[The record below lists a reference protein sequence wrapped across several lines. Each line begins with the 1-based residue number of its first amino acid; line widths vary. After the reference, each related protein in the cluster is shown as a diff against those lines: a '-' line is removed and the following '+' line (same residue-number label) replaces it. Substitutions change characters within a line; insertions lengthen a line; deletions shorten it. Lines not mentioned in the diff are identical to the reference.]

1 MAEALKTIRLG
12 GILGK
17 KFGRVHRFSIASPAE
32 AVRALCSQFAGF
44 QQFLTGAKDKGLAFV
59 VLSGGRDLTP
69 DELQYPCDD
78 VRIVP
83 VVIGSKQGGL
93 FGIILGAVLIAASFW
108 VPGLTPFVAQAL
120 FSTGISMILGGVV
133 QLLSPAPKAGQN
145 NKANNIPN
153 YSFNGPVNTTAQ
165 GGNVPVLYGN
175 LKVGSATISG
185 GITTTDGVYVP
196 TTGASGGGGTGSGG
210 GGGGGFGDLGL

>member
-32 AVRALCSQFAGF
+32 AIRALCSQFAGF
-44 QQFLTGAKDKGLAFV
+44 QQFLSNAKDKGLAFV
-59 VLSGGRDLTP
+59 VLSGDRDLTP

-83 VVIGSKQGGL
+83 VVIGSKSGGL
-93 FGIILGAVLIAASFW
+93 FNIIIGVVLIALAF
-108 VPGLTPFVAQAL
+108 VPGLQFAAPYLLNA
-120 FSTGISMILGGVV
+120 GISMIIGGVV
-133 QLLSPAPKAGQN
+133 QMLSPAPKAGQN

-153 YSFNGPVNTTAQ
+153 YSFNGSVNTTAQ
-165 GGNVPVLYGN
+165 GGCVPVLYGN
-175 LKVGSATISG
+175 LKVGSAVISG

-196 TTGASGGGGTGSGG
+196 TVGASGGSGTGSGG
-210 GGGGGFGDLGL
+210 GGGGGFGDLHL